1 MPLLEKDKNIMEN
14 KTLERLEL
22 NKILAGV
29 ASFAVLPQTK
39 EEIMREQPAVLLQD
53 ARKALDLTSEADAA
67 LFRYGAGRIEEF
79 PEQTEELQRAQK
91 GASLSCKEL
100 LNAALLLR
108 SARVAFK
115 SVKSLQDSPLLNEI
129 ADGIYFD
136 EVLEK
141 DITDKIL
148 SEDEIS
154 DYASDDLYNI
164 RRSIRSLNERI
175 RSRLSEYLSG
185 EGAKFLQE
193 GIVTMRDN
201 RYVLPVRAEY
211 KSRIRGFVHDR
222 SASGATFFIEPE
234 QILEMN
240 NELRELSA
248 AEKEEIERILA
259 QLSHR
264 LGTLTDQLLEDVVR
278 LSDLDRAYAKAEYS
292 YKNKCTRPRLND
304 RGVIDIQKGR
314 HPLLD
319 AKTAVPVSV
328 ALGKDYDIL
337 LVSGP
342 NTGGKTVTLKM
353 CGLFCLMACCG
364 IFLPAADGTEVS
376 VFKKIFCDIGD
387 AQSIEENLSTFSSHI
402 KNIIGITREADAESL
417 VLIDELG
424 GGTDPEEGQALAKAI
439 ISHLLRRKSKGI
451 VTTHYTSLKEFAYA
465 AKGIENAS
473 MEFDMNTL
481 QPLYKITLGIPGS
494 SNAIAI
500 SRRLGLSSE
509 ILDEAVA
516 NLSEGGRQFE
526 NILRTAEQSRIEAEE
541 AKRQA
546 EQLKTEWSTK
556 LSEVNAEREKLK
568 KEREKLFLSAKME
581 SRRIVNERTEQA
593 EELLAQIEEIAK
605 RRDLTEADLIRARTL
620 KNKLADKAY
629 LAQTEEEERPSSAPV
644 DFASLKKGDKVFVG
658 AMQSS
663 GEVLSVNPKKQEAE
677 VLVGSIRLNVK
688 GKDLFRMIEPVKR
701 KVKRPI
707 ANVQVNRKIEPIQN
721 VKTEINLIGL
731 TVSEAVQEVDAF
743 IDQAVLA
750 GLDEVKIIHGMG
762 TGKLKEG
769 IRNHL
774 RGMKNVAEFRSGV
787 YGEGEAGVTIVKL
800 K

>member
-1 MPLLEKDKNIMEN
+1 MEN

-22 NKILAGV
+22 NKILIGV
-29 ASFAVLPQTK
+29 ASYAVLPQTK
-39 EEIMREQPAVLLQD
+39 ECILREQPSVLLRD
-53 ARKALDLTSEADAA
+53 AQKTLDLTSEADKA
-67 LFRYGAGRIEEF
+67 LFRYGVGRIEEF
-79 PEQTEELQRAQK
+79 PDQEEELRRAKK
-91 GASLSCKEL
+91 GATLTCKEL

-108 SARVAFK
+108 SARVAFR
-115 SVKSLQDSPLLNEI
+115 SVCSLQDSPLLREI
-129 ADGIYFD
+129 ADGIYYD

-141 DITDKIL
+141 DISDKIL

-154 DYASDDLYNI
+154 DYASDELFNI
-164 RRSIRSLNERI
+164 RRSMRQLNERI

-234 QILEMN
+234 QVLEMN
-240 NELRELSA
+240 NELRELAA
-248 AEKEEIERILA
+248 AEKEEIERILSR
-259 QLSHR
+259 LSHR
-264 LGTLTDQLLEDVVR
+264 VGSLADQMLEDALR

-292 YKNKCTRPRLND
+292 YKNKCVRPRLND
-304 RGVIDIQKGR
+304 RGILDIQKGR

-319 AKTAVPVSV
+319 AQKAVPVSV
-328 ALGKDYDIL
+328 ALGRDYNIL

-353 CGLFCLMACCG
+353 CGLFCLMASCG
-364 IFLPAADGTEVS
+364 IFLPAAEGTEVA
-376 VFKKIFCDIGD
+376 VFDKIFCDIGD

-402 KNIIGITREADAESL
+402 KNIIGITDGADEKSL

-439 ISHLLRRKSKGI
+439 ISHLLRRRSKGI
-451 VTTHYTSLKEFAYA
+451 VTTHYTALKEFAYA
-465 AKGIENAS
+465 ANGIENAS

-481 QPLYKITLGIPGS
+481 QPLYRITLGIPGS

-509 ILDEAVA
+509 ILDEAVS
-516 NLSEGGRQFE
+516 NLSEGGRRFE
-526 NILRTAEQSRIEAEE
+526 NILRTAEQTRIEAEE
-541 AKRQA
+541 TKKEA
-546 EQLKTEWSTK
+546 ERLKEEWNAK
-556 LSEVNAEREKLK
+556 LSEVNTEREKLK

-593 EELLAQIEEIAK
+593 EELLAQIEEIA
-605 RRDLTEADLIRARTL
+605 RRKDLSEADLIRARTL

-629 LAQTEEEERPSSAPV
+629 IAQTEEEPRPTTLPV
-644 DFASLKKGDKVFVG
+644 DFNALKKGDKVFVG
-658 AMQSS
+658 AMQST
-663 GEVLSVNPKKQEAE
+663 GEVLSLNTKKKEAE

-688 GKDLFRMIEPVKR
+688 GKDLFQMSEPSKS
-701 KVKRPI
+701 KIIRPI
-707 ANVQVNRKIEPIQN
+707 TNIQVNRKIEPVQN
-721 VKTEINLIGL
+721 VKTEINLIGM
-731 TVSEAVQEVDAF
+731 TVSEALQEVDAF
-743 IDQAVLA
+743 IDQAILG
-750 GLDEVKIIHGMG
+750 GLEEVKIIHGMG

-774 RGMKNVAEFRSGV
+774 REMKNVAEFRSGV

>member
-1 MPLLEKDKNIMEN
+1 MDK
-14 KTLERLEL
+14 KTFERLEL

-39 EEIMREQPAVLLQD
+39 ENILSEVPATLGREAQ
-53 ARKALDLTSEADAA
+53 RGLDLTAEADMA
-67 LFRYGAGRIEEF
+67 LFRYGVGRIEEF
-79 PEQTEELQRAQK
+79 PPQSEELERAQK
-91 GASLSCKEL
+91 GATLTCKEL
-100 LNAALLLR
+100 LGASLLLR
-108 SARVAFK
+108 SARVAFR
-115 SVKSLQDSPLLNEI
+115 SVKSLPDSPLLNEI

-141 DITDKIL
+141 DISDKIL

-154 DYASDDLYNI
+154 DYASDELYNI
-164 RRSIRSLNERI
+164 RRSVRSLNERI
-175 RSRLSEYLSG
+175 RARLSEYLSG

-240 NELRELSA
+240 NELRELAA
-248 AEKEEIERILA
+248 AEKEEIERILS

-264 LGTLTDQLLEDVVR
+264 VGAMTDSLLQDIER
-278 LSDLDRAYAKAEYS
+278 LSALDCAYAKAEYS
-292 YKNKCTRPRLND
+292 YKNKCVRPRLND
-304 RGVIDIQKGR
+304 KGYIDIQKGR

-319 AKTAVPVSV
+319 AKTAVPVSLS
-328 ALGKDYDIL
+328 LGKDYKIL

-364 IFLPAADGTEVS
+364 LFLPAAEGTEVA
-376 VFKKIFCDIGD
+376 VFEKIFCDIGD

-402 KNIIGITREADAESL
+402 KNIIGITQEADAKSL

-424 GGTDPEEGQALAKAI
+424 GGTDPEEGQALAKSI
-439 ISHLLRRKSKGI
+439 ISYLLKCGARGI
-451 VTTHYTSLKEFAYA
+451 VTTHYTALKEFAYA
-465 AKGIENAS
+465 TDGIENAS

-481 QPLYKITLGIPGS
+481 QPLYRIALGIPGS

-509 ILDEAVA
+509 ILEDAIS
-516 NLSEGGRQFE
+516 NLSEGGRRFE
-526 NILRTAEQSRIEAEE
+526 NILRTAEQTRIEAEE
-541 AKRQA
+541 AKKQA
-546 EQLKTEWSTK
+546 ERLKEEWSAR
-556 LSEVNAEREKLK
+556 LAEVSAERDKLK
-568 KEREKLFLSAKME
+568 KEREKLFLNAKME

-593 EELLAQIEEIAK
+593 EELLARIEEIAK
-605 RRDLTEADLIRARTL
+605 SRDLTEADLIRARTL

-629 LAQTEEEERPSSAPV
+629 LAQEEEDLPASQPV
-644 DFASLKKGDKVFVG
+644 DFTTLKAGDKVFVG
-658 AMQSS
+658 VMQSA
-663 GEVLSVNPKKQEAE
+663 GEVLSVNQKKKEAE
-677 VLVGSIRLNVK
+677 VLVGSMRLNVK
-688 GKDLFRMIEPVKR
+688 AKELFRMNVGQKKKERRPVER
-701 KVKRPI
+701 
-707 ANVQVNRKIEPIQN
+707 VQVNRKIEPVQT
-721 VKTEINLIGL
+721 VKTEINLLGM

-743 IDQAVLA
+743 IDQAVLG
-750 GLDEVKIIHGMG
+750 GLEEVKIIHGMG

-774 RGMKNVAEFRSGV
+774 RGMKNVASFRSGV

>member
-1 MPLLEKDKNIMEN
+1 M
-14 KTLERLEL
+14 
-22 NKILAGV
+22 
-29 ASFAVLPQTK
+29 
-39 EEIMREQPAVLLQD
+39 
-53 ARKALDLTSEADAA
+53 
-67 LFRYGAGRIEEF
+67 
-79 PEQTEELQRAQK
+79 
-91 GASLSCKEL
+91 
-100 LNAALLLR
+100 
-108 SARVAFK
+108 
-115 SVKSLQDSPLLNEI
+115 
-129 ADGIYFD
+129 
-136 EVLEK
+136 
-141 DITDKIL
+141 
-148 SEDEIS
+148 
-154 DYASDDLYNI
+154 
-164 RRSIRSLNERI
+164 
-175 RSRLSEYLSG
+175 
-185 EGAKFLQE
+185 
-193 GIVTMRDN
+193 
-201 RYVLPVRAEY
+201 
-211 KSRIRGFVHDR
+211 
-222 SASGATFFIEPE
+222 
-234 QILEMN
+234 
-240 NELRELSA
+240 
-248 AEKEEIERILA
+248 
-259 QLSHR
+259 
-264 LGTLTDQLLEDVVR
+264 
-278 LSDLDRAYAKAEYS
+278 
-292 YKNKCTRPRLND
+292 
-304 RGVIDIQKGR
+304 
-314 HPLLD
+314 
-319 AKTAVPVSV
+319 
-328 ALGKDYDIL
+328 
-337 LVSGP
+337 
-342 NTGGKTVTLKM
+342 
-353 CGLFCLMACCG
+353 
-364 IFLPAADGTEVS
+364 
-376 VFKKIFCDIGD
+376 
-387 AQSIEENLSTFSSHI
+387 
-402 KNIIGITREADAESL
+402 
-417 VLIDELG
+417 
-424 GGTDPEEGQALAKAI
+424 
-439 ISHLLRRKSKGI
+439 
-451 VTTHYTSLKEFAYA
+451 TTHYTSLKEFAYA

-800 K
+800 YVYLFVCQRKRVLRQHKTRPFDRLKQNCFELCIGIALSDVLTNRFELQTKVLKIYVLYFLFMSEK